1 MSVSTYPGATVATA
15 LAAPVRLTARVSR
28 QASCHWRPAV
38 VHRHPV
44 AQLRERLRHRPA
56 DAPGRPRHQYRS
68 LHRLSSHRDSNLV
81 AVAQFL
87 AVAASGCFFCFTG
100 ALMIRNS
107 AWASSLVP

>member
-1 MSVSTYPGATVATA
+1 MAATRQPRQH
-15 LAAPVRLTARVSR
+15 LAGQLR
-28 QASCHWRPAV
+28 RPAV

-44 AQLRERLRHRPA
+44 APLRERLRHRPA

-68 LHRLSSHRDSNLV
+68 LPHHRLSSHRDSNLV

-87 AVAASGCFFCFTG
+87 AVAASFFFFCFTG

-107 AWASSLVP
+107 DWASSLVP